1 MLGLFT
7 TVAKVGAGAL
17 SQVVGQILSV
27 VITKKVMARTVI
39 LFIGKFVK
47 STKTNTDDL
56 VWLQILPELER
67 LIDD

>member
-1 MLGLFT
+1 MLGLLA
-7 TVAKVGAGAL
+7 TVAKVGASAL

-27 VITKKVMARTVI
+27 VITKKVMARIVI

>member
-27 VITKKVMARTVI
+27 VITKKVMARIVI
-39 LFIGKFVK
+39 LFIGKFVN
-47 STKTNTDDL
+47 STKTNTDNL
-56 VWLQILPELER
+56 VWAQILPELER
-67 LIDD
+67 LIEE